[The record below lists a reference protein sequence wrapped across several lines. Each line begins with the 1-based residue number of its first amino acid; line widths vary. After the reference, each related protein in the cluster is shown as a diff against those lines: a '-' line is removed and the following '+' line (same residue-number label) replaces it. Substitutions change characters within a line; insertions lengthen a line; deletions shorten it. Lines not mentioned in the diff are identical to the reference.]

1 MLSFF
6 YVRRLGRPAA
16 SPPSTTTRSP
26 RLSLLNAQPLGD
38 PLTLACRSL
47 ITFVARSMF
56 HFSMDRL
63 AGLDNIILKISL
75 PSKVSPVIPN
85 CPISHEP
92 YPEVEKIPRRK
103 SRAAARVAL
112 GDKTNSN
119 SVPTNTTSEGR
130 PEDPALL
137 AAPRPKPRK
146 LGGESPSMKAALD
159 DCYRPLPP
167 LPSASPLKLPSFL
180 DLSTAPSTPSTQTR
194 SQGPSSS
201 LPTAVLVRPTRIS
214 SRKRLARK
222 SKKEDKIGPHWIP
235 AFHHP
240 NSPYVP
246 WTSSVRERI
255 LPPPSS
261 TSISPAGESLRSRS
275 GAVAPEPWASST
287 FSVGPRE
294 VPKTTRVA
302 KSWMNIRNNIKS
314 KIKTVAV
321 RLGMAKKASK
331 EPPETLPTRSSPSA
345 KRPSVAPQATQMQKA
360 DHLEA
365 DDPVYPASFAPLAS
379 SDSVALASW
388 LVERCGTTT
397 GVPCPDTPRGM
408 SIEEYEL
415 IGSWLDLCQGEHEWV
430 CGHQECDLHLAD
442 GSPNA
447 MCGHMKVFRSG
458 MPFDGDDLCRMVTQP
473 ITSLAILST
482 ESLVVPT
489 RFCSLPRLPSQSFD
503 MTLMSCHARNKCAT
517 TDAERCLPGKKSR
530 EFSMP
535 GGWTFY

>member
-1 MLSFF
+1 
-6 YVRRLGRPAA
+6 
-16 SPPSTTTRSP
+16 
-26 RLSLLNAQPLGD
+26 
-38 PLTLACRSL
+38 
-47 ITFVARSMF
+47 MF
-56 HFSMDRL
+56 HFSKDRL

-75 PSKVSPVIPN
+75 PSKVPPVIPN

-92 YPEVEKIPRRK
+92 YPEVEKKTRRK
-103 SRAAARVAL
+103 SRVVARVAL

-119 SVPTNTTSEGR
+119 SVPTITTPEGK

-137 AAPRPKPRK
+137 AAPCYKPCK
-146 LGGESPSMKAALD
+146 LDESPGMKAALDD

-180 DLSTAPSTPSTQTR
+180 DLSTTPSTSSTQTR
-194 SQGPSSS
+194 SQGPASSV
-201 LPTAVLVRPTRIS
+201 PTAVLIRPTPIS

-222 SKKEDKIGPHWIP
+222 SKKEANIGPHWIP

-255 LPPPSS
+255 LPPPSP
-261 TSISPAGESLRSRS
+261 TSIPPAGESLCSRS

-294 VPKTTRVA
+294 VPTTTRVA
-302 KSWMNIRNNIKS
+302 KSWLSIRHNIKNR
-314 KIKTVAV
+314 IKKVAAC
-321 RLGMAKKASK
+321 LGMAKKASK
-331 EPPETLPTRSSPSA
+331 EPPETQHTVPSSCA
-345 KRPSVAPQATQMQKA
+345 KRPSIAPETTQMQKP
-360 DHLEA
+360 DRLED
-365 DDPVYPASFAPLAS
+365 DDPAYCASLVPFAS

-388 LVERCGTTT
+388 LVERCGTAT
-397 GVPCPDTPRGM
+397 GVPCRDTPRGM

-415 IGSWLDLCQGEHEWV
+415 IGSWLDLCQGEHQWV
-430 CGHQECDLHLAD
+430 CGHQGCDLHLPD

-447 MCGHMKVFRSG
+447 MCGHMKVFRAV
-458 MPFDGDDLCRMVTQP
+458 MPFSGDDLCRMVTQP
-473 ITSLAILST
+473 ITSLAILSA
-482 ESLVVPT
+482 ESLIVPS

-503 MTLMSCHARNKCAT
+503 MTLVSCHARNKCGM

-535 GGWTFY
+535 GGWTFC

>member
-1 MLSFF
+1 
-6 YVRRLGRPAA
+6 
-16 SPPSTTTRSP
+16 
-26 RLSLLNAQPLGD
+26 
-38 PLTLACRSL
+38 
-47 ITFVARSMF
+47 MF
-56 HFSMDRL
+56 HFSKDRL
-63 AGLDNIILKISL
+63 AGLDNIILKIAL

-85 CPISHEP
+85 CHISHEP
-92 YPEVEKIPRRK
+92 YPEVEKTPRRK
-103 SRAAARVAL
+103 SRVAARVAL

-119 SVPTNTTSEGR
+119 SVPTNTTPEGR

-137 AAPRPKPRK
+137 AVPRHKPCK
-146 LGGESPSMKAALD
+146 LGESPSTSMKTALDD

-167 LPSASPLKLPSFL
+167 LPSPSPLKLPSFL

-201 LPTAVLVRPTRIS
+201 LPAAVLICPTPIS
-214 SRKRLARK
+214 SRKRLGRK

-255 LPPPSS
+255 LQPPSP
-261 TSISPAGESLRSRS
+261 TSISPAGESLCSRS

-294 VPKTTRVA
+294 VPRATRAA
-302 KSWMNIRNNIKS
+302 KSWLNIRNNIKN
-314 KIKTVAV
+314 KIKTVAA

-331 EPPETLPTRSSPSA
+331 EPPETLHTASSSRA
-345 KRPSVAPQATQMQKA
+345 KRPSVVPMTTQMQKT
-360 DHLEA
+360 DRLEA
-365 DDPVYPASFAPLAS
+365 DDPIYRASLVPLAS

-388 LVERCGTTT
+388 LVERCGTAT
-397 GVPCPDTPRGM
+397 GVPCRDTPRGM

-430 CGHQECDLHLAD
+430 CGHQGCDLHLAD
-442 GSPNA
+442 GSLNT
-447 MCGHMKVFRSG
+447 MCGHMKVFRTG
-458 MPFDGDDLCRMVTQP
+458 MPFDGDDLCRIVTQP

-482 ESLVVPT
+482 ESLIVPT

-503 MTLMSCHARNKCAT
+503 MTSMSCHARNKCGT

-535 GGWTFY
+535 GGWTFH